1 MKGST
6 RYTPQFMLMVA
17 KDAVNS
23 KTYMEIARKYGLDSS
38 TVKEWVTAYNQYGDL
53 AFEPGGPER
62 FKDRRIAELEKE
74 IADLKEENEI
84 IKKATAYF
92 SKRNL

>member
-1 MKGST
+1 MVGSKQ
-6 RYTPQFMLMVA
+6 YTPQFMLTVA
-17 KDAVNS
+17 REAEKA
-23 KTYMEIARKYGLDSS
+23 KTYAEVSRKYGVYSS
-38 TVKEWVTAYNQYGDL
+38 TVKEWVTAYRQYGDL

-62 FKDRRIAELEKE
+62 FKDQRIAQLEKE

>member
-1 MKGST
+1 MKGNA

-17 KDAVNS
+17 KDAANA
-23 KTYMEIARKYGLDSS
+23 KTYKEIARKYELDSS
-38 TVKEWVTAYNQYGDL
+38 TVKGWISAYNQYGEL

-62 FKDRRIAELEKE
+62 FKDQRIAQLEKE
-74 IADLKEENEI
+74 IEELKEENEI

-92 SKRNL
+92 SKRSL

>member
-1 MKGST
+1 MTGSQ

-17 KDAVNS
+17 KEADKAR
-23 KTYMEIARKYGLDSS
+23 TYQEISRKYEIDHR
-38 TVKEWVTAYNQYGDL
+38 TVKEWIAAYSKYGDL

-62 FKDRRIAELEKE
+62 FKDQRIAQLEKE

>member
-1 MKGST
+1 MTGSK

-17 KDAVNS
+17 KEAE
-23 KTYMEIARKYGLDSS
+23 KARTYQEISRKYEIDHR
-38 TVKEWVTAYNQYGDL
+38 TVKEWVAAYNKYGDL

-62 FKDRRIAELEKE
+62 YKDMKIAQLEKE